1 MVGCWEHAEYAT
13 KIWIKTTSAGVQG
26 KGELRQ
32 IVTVDEEDV

>member
-1 MVGCWEHAEYAT
+1 MVRCWGHAEYAT

-26 KGELRQ
+26 KGELCQ